1 MPKIEELVLAGR
13 YRAVLRAAAA
23 GRCRIGVGYAPVL
36 WVDEMVCADSSAGH
50 RLLAAGLIHPAA
62 DRRRS
67 GRAARVTRPGVGGG
81 TRLDLPTRP
90 F

>member
-50 RLLAAGLIHPAA
+50 RLLAAGLIHPG
-62 DRRRS
+62 DP
-67 GRAARVTRPGVGGG
+67 ARPRDVVTLTDAGQDALRGPSSPV
-81 TRLDLPTRP
+81 
-90 F
+90 